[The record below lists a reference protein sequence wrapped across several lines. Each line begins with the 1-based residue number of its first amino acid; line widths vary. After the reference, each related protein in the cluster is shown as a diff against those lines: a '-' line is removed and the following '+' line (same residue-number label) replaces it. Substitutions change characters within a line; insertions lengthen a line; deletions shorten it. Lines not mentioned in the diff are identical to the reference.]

1 MRLQGHEEFEM
12 PGKTQ
17 ALYPAARDVARLV
30 AGREPDQALVAHYE
44 IWAATLAAQRI
55 ISERVLKRSE
65 ARAAFAYVARAAGR
79 LAAPLSTWTIS
90 DLLKDP
96 TLGAFPELDDLRRL
110 LDRLLIRAIA
120 AKTSPMLV
128 KDDGTTRSGR
138 SRVNHPGAIKPKTMA
153 AGMILLGFQEVRGRL
168 PGPRNPDALEAADC
182 LWRLSTREFPDIV
195 RLEEGPR
202 RGEDPTSG
210 WRRHFVE
217 ALAENPIL
225 EGFHDDFVGQLRAG
239 LAKEA

>member
-1 MRLQGHEEFEM
+1 M

-110 LDRLLIRAIA
+110 LD
-120 AKTSPMLV
+120 TSNSGHRRENFPHARERRRDNSERTEPSESSRRDQT
-128 KDDGTTRSGR
+128 KDNG
-138 SRVNHPGAIKPKTMA
+138 
-153 AGMILLGFQEVRGRL
+153 
-168 PGPRNPDALEAADC
+168 
-182 LWRLSTREFPDIV
+182 
-195 RLEEGPR
+195 
-202 RGEDPTSG
+202 
-210 WRRHFVE
+210 RRHDFTRFSRSQRT
-217 ALAENPIL
+217 LAGPEKP
-225 EGFHDDFVGQLRAG
+225 
-239 LAKEA
+239 